1 MTGAMSDFGKR
12 QPFDFVNTALLV
24 TLKVVAP
31 VFIQKMKDEWGS
43 AWLAE
48 LNRIRKDN
56 DAWVKER
63 NASWNTRPALVL
75 TNGSLDFEFS
85 ELCATVMDVSSQL
98 RSLKGNSRITRDL
111 ADNARK
117 LRNRQSHF
125 KSSLNPGDIR
135 QAEADLITLIAFAA
149 AVAGDEA
156 AEPIR
161 AINRAMVAEVEDRFA
176 DASKGDALSRD
187 DVAEIRALLVEL
199 RQKIDSTP
207 GLQVAD
213 GSATAAKDGADRQG
227 GDGSAVAAAPAWT
240 PGASRPRRRRR
251 RSAIP
256 APRDGLALF
265 PVVGDELDEADN
277 ELFYLTCEQYQ
288 PAHRQ
293 PAYLQPGALEAHQA
307 NRSYMIVD
315 VARQTEDDA
324 GRASLYVRARFD
336 GNSFDGPSFGL
347 ALAIADRSA
356 RYGYAEPFAGR
367 HIIATGEIPKDGQG
381 EVGPIDGFA
390 AKVRLLERE
399 APAGSLF
406 VFPTANLEAATPET
420 LQALKRAEERGTF
433 FWRAVDHLRQ
443 LEDLFADPAA
453 APRLAAKGAAKGN
466 ASATEEPAVEPLPA
480 AKLEPRRSRRL
491 MPVLLGSVAAG
502 LMLLGGLYGAG
513 HLREALRP
521 DPVQEQAQQ
530 ERLAALSRLAA
541 AVPAVPDDA
550 ANCGALSEA
559 AKALPDAER
568 RTAAVEQG
576 AALAVAERCTAALAE
591 SDQRW
596 SSLRAAAAA
605 RTDAAIAEARQALTA
620 FDLSRAGE
628 PGNQDLLASTEAAG
642 MALAASK
649 GRIAALEQAARS
661 ALSQPSAANDRTLAG
676 AAAAL
681 TEADKARLD
690 GEGRGFL
697 SLAGDAAARLAASDL
712 RVAAVTKAYD
722 RLLADNSTSTRQT
735 LRSALQ
741 SITEY
746 DRTRSADD
754 AGTALAAALQD
765 GPRLLALGLISDLQ
779 QAADAWRQSPTEA
792 TQRAMSAAARAL
804 STEDR
809 ALMTQ
814 EQRALLDVAREGE
827 LALLQ
832 SNARLQALLA
842 SERAFE
848 VARGTGHDL
857 PEAIA
862 ALLGA
867 TDSLDP
873 FDRSRLSAEHRI
885 ALSAAE
891 TVRAEL
897 SGSASRVRDALRA
910 AEIVLVA
917 RDRVT
922 DAMRASLVGSYSAL
936 MPLDLARLAPD
947 ETAVL
952 DRACNMP
959 LAGSQGTTR
968 PVNGCKGPIIKF
980 GPPVLKPSVPLR

>member
-176 DASKGDALSRD
+176 DVSKRETLSKD
-187 DVAEIRALLVEL
+187 DVAEIRALLAEL
-199 RQKIDSTP
+199 RQKID
-207 GLQVAD
+207 
-213 GSATAAKDGADRQG
+213 TAP
-227 GDGSAVAAAPAWT
+227 GDGSSISAKASGDRQEGASGAVAAAPAMMG
-240 PGASRPRRRRR
+240 GASRPRRRRR

-256 APRDGLALF
+256 SPRQGLALF
-265 PVVGDELDEADN
+265 PVVGDGLDEADN

-288 PAHRQ
+288 PTHRQ

-381 EVGPIDGFA
+381 EIGPIDGFA

-406 VFPTANLEAATPET
+406 VFPSANLEAATPET
-420 LQALKRAEERGTF
+420 LRALKRAEERGTF
-433 FWRAVDHLRQ
+433 SWRAVDHLRQ
-443 LEDLFADPAA
+443 LEDLFAEPAA
-453 APRLAAKGAAKGN
+453 EPRLAAKGV
-466 ASATEEPAVEPLPA
+466 ASAPEEPAVEPLPA
-480 AKLEPRRSRRL
+480 ARLEPRRSRRL

-502 LMLLGGLYGAG
+502 LMVLAGLYGAS
-513 HLREALRP
+513 HLRESLRF

-541 AVPAVPDDA
+541 AVPSVPDNA
-550 ANCGALSEA
+550 ASCGALAEA

-568 RTAAVEQG
+568 RTAAIEQG
-576 AALAVAERCTAALAE
+576 ASLAAAERCEAALAE
-591 SDQRW
+591 SDRHW
-596 SSLRAAAAA
+596 STLRAAAA
-605 RTDAAIAEARQALTA
+605 TMSDTAIAAARQTLTA

-642 MALAASK
+642 MAVAASN

-661 ALSQPSAANDRTLAG
+661 TLSQPSAVNDRTLSG
-676 AAAAL
+676 SAAAL

-712 RVAAVTKAYD
+712 RVAALTKAYD
-722 RLLADNSTSTRQT
+722 RLLGDNSSSTRQA

-746 DRTRSADD
+746 DRARLADD

-804 STEDR
+804 SADDR

-814 EQRALLDVAREGE
+814 EQRALLEVAREGE

-848 VARGTGHDL
+848 VARGTGQDL
-857 PEAIA
+857 PEAIT

-867 TDSLDP
+867 TDSLEP
-873 FDRSRLSAEHRI
+873 FDRSRLGAEHRI

-891 TVRAEL
+891 AVRTEL
-897 SGSASRVRDALRA
+897 SGSASRVRNAMRA

-922 DAMRASLVGSYSAL
+922 DAMRTSLVGSYRAL
-936 MPLDLARLAPD
+936 TPLDLARLEPD

-959 LAGSQGTTR
+959 VTGSQGNTR